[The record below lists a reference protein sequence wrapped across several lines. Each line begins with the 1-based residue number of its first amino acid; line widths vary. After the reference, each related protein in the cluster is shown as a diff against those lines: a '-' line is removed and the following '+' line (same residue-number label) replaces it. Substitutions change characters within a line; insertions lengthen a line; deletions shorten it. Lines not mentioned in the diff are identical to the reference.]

1 VQRSLFCHL
10 REKANCQMAINQSV
24 NQYRQYIQNILLEKS
39 QRSSKNMNFSEYEV
53 QTIFD
58 TERDHY
64 QLLRVGWRNNKRD
77 FGCVLHLDIKDDK
90 IWIQHDSTDTGITE
104 QLLEM
109 GVPKE
114 DIVLAFHEPE
124 VRQFTGF
131 GC

>member
-1 VQRSLFCHL
+1 MVIDQS
-10 REKANCQMAINQSV
+10 INQSI

-39 QRSSKNMNFSEYEV
+39 QRSSKNKIFSEYEV

-64 QLLRVGWRNNKRD
+64 QLLSVGWRNNKRN
-77 FGCVLHLDIKDDK
+77 FGCVLHLDIKDGK
-90 IWIQHDSTDTGITE
+90 IWIQHDSTDIGIAN

>member
-1 VQRSLFCHL
+1 
-10 REKANCQMAINQSV
+10 MAVNQSIE
-24 NQYRQYIQNILLEKS
+24 QYRQYIQNILLEKS
-39 QRSSKNMNFSEYEV
+39 QRSSKNKIFTEYEV

-64 QLLRVGWRNNKRD
+64 QLLSVGWRNNKRN
-77 FGCVLHLDIKDDK
+77 FGCILHLDIKDDK
-90 IWIQHDSTDTGITE
+90 IWIQHDSTDIGIAN
-104 QLLEM
+104 QLVEM

-131 GC
+131 G

>member
-1 VQRSLFCHL
+1 
-10 REKANCQMAINQSV
+10 MAVNQSID
-24 NQYRQYIQNILLEKS
+24 QYRQYIQNILLEKS
-39 QRSSKNMNFSEYEV
+39 QRSSKNKIFTEYEV

-64 QLLRVGWRNNKRD
+64 QLLSVGWRNNKRN
-77 FGCVLHLDIKDDK
+77 FGCILHLDIKDDK
-90 IWIQHDSTDTGITE
+90 IWIQHDSTDIGIAN
-104 QLLEM
+104 QLVEM

-131 GC
+131 G

>member
-1 VQRSLFCHL
+1 
-10 REKANCQMAINQSV
+10 MAVNQSRK
-24 NQYRQYIQNILLEKS
+24 QYRQYIQNILLEKS
-39 QRSSKNMNFSEYEV
+39 QRSSKNKIFTEYEV

-64 QLLRVGWRNNKRD
+64 QLLSVGWRNNKRN
-77 FGCVLHLDIKDDK
+77 FGCILHLDIKDDK
-90 IWIQHDSTDTGITE
+90 IWIQHDSTDIGIAN
-104 QLLEM
+104 QLVEM

-131 GC
+131 G

>member
-1 VQRSLFCHL
+1 MMFHNRRLSNGC
-10 REKANCQMAINQSV
+10 KSI

-39 QRSSKNMNFSEYEV
+39 QRSSKNKIFSEYEV

-64 QLLRVGWRNNKRD
+64 QLLCVGWRNNKRD

-90 IWIQHDSTDTGITE
+90 IWIQNDSTDTGIAN

-131 GC
+131 GY

>member
-1 VQRSLFCHL
+1 
-10 REKANCQMAINQSV
+10 MAVNQSIK
-24 NQYRQYIQNILLEKS
+24 QYRQYIQNILLEKS
-39 QRSSKNMNFSEYEV
+39 QRSSKNKIFTEYEV

-64 QLLRVGWRNNKRD
+64 QLLSVGWRNNKRN
-77 FGCVLHLDIKDDK
+77 FGCILHLDIKDDK
-90 IWIQHDSTDTGITE
+90 IWIQHDSTDIGIAN
-104 QLLEM
+104 QLVEM

-131 GC
+131 G

>member
-1 VQRSLFCHL
+1 
-10 REKANCQMAINQSV
+10 MAVNQSI
-24 NQYRQYIQNILLEKS
+24 NQYRQYIQNILLDKS
-39 QRSSKNMNFSEYEV
+39 QRSSKNKVFPEYEL

-64 QLLRVGWRNNKRD
+64 QLLCVGWRNNKRD

-90 IWIQHDSTDTGITE
+90 IWIQNDSTDTGIAN

>member
-1 VQRSLFCHL
+1 MSNGDQS
-10 REKANCQMAINQSV
+10 INQSI

-39 QRSSKNMNFSEYEV
+39 QRSSKNKIFSEYEV

-64 QLLRVGWRNNKRD
+64 QLLSVGWRNNKRN
-77 FGCVLHLDIKDDK
+77 FGCVLHLDIKDGK
-90 IWIQHDSTDTGITE
+90 IWIQHDSTDIGIAN

>member
-1 VQRSLFCHL
+1 MGV
-10 REKANCQMAINQSV
+10 NQSI

-39 QRSSKNMNFSEYEV
+39 QRSSKNKISSEYEV

-90 IWIQHDSTDTGITE
+90 IWIQHDSTDTGIAN